1 LYSTTPI
8 SRLESYIKDKMAVL
22 NEDMK
27 KAQELAGVNSPGF
40 NQNLGAF
47 DELNLLLNE
56 FFSPGE

>member
-1 LYSTTPI
+1 
-8 SRLESYIKDKMAVL
+8 MAVL